1 MSKGVKMNTKIDM
14 IDMINNNDNNI
25 QLTYPQTINYMNGIS
40 YELNEILTLR
50 MIATSYIRGEKL
62 YYKSKGDGKTM
73 FDNALKNALD
83 VNFSDVI
90 NLSIELR
97 EKYNMRL
104 NPQIIIM
111 AAVLHPKRIEF
122 CEKNPM
128 VLRKA
133 INQIAKI
140 PTDILTQFEYYKELN
155 GGKNKLPG
163 IVKRAWA
170 DYFEKIDKYQA
181 SKYLNKAKIENLI
194 KICHPNPT
202 KNEIIN
208 EIIKNGKV
216 KIDDSMKTW
225 ENLRSVGK
233 NWLEIF
239 GELKIIPHMALLRNL
254 CGIIKDSSI
263 TVEFVNNNIIPMLK
277 NGVKGGKQ
285 FPFQYFNAYKS
296 LKNLPEE
303 NNLKENLFIEKIKL
317 LLKTL
322 EDCLQ
327 ISIDIIPNL
336 KGKTISLCDN
346 SGSAHGTFTS
356 EFGSVTI
363 SEIANLS
370 GLITALRS
378 ENGGKV
384 GVFGDKLNY
393 YDVDKTRPILEQ
405 LDEINKLGKKIGQGT
420 ENGIWI
426 HFRISCL
433 TKEHWDNIF
442 IYSDMQAGHGELYG
456 LDPSEYK
463 DFVIINK
470 GPNYIDVK
478 KLIETYRELV
488 NPKTNVF
495 SVQVAGYNNSLIPE
509 NTYRTS
515 IMQGWTG
522 KEVLYAYELVNI
534 WNQVEII
541 NN

>member
-1 MSKGVKMNTKIDM
+1 MNTEIN
-14 IDMINNNDNNI
+14 MINSNEK
-25 QLTYPQTINYMNGIS
+25 LTYPQTINYMKGIS

-50 MIATSYIRGEKL
+50 MVAASYIRGEKL
-62 YYKSKGDGKTM
+62 YYKSKEEGKLM

-83 VNFSDVI
+83 VSFEDVI
-90 NLSIELR
+90 DLAIELR

-104 NPQIIIM
+104 NPQILIM
-111 AAVLHPKRIEF
+111 AAATHPNRNKF
-122 CEKNPM
+122 NEKNPL
-128 VLRKA
+128 VLRNA
-133 INQIAKI
+133 INRVAKI
-140 PTDILTQFEYYKELN
+140 PTDVLTQFEYYIETN
-155 GGKNKLPG
+155 GNKNKLPG

-170 DYFEKIDKYQA
+170 DYLEKIEKYQA
-181 SKYLNKAKIENLI
+181 AKYLNKAKLTNLI
-194 KICHPNPT
+194 KISHPNPN

-208 EIIKNGKV
+208 EIIRKGKV
-216 KIDDSMKTW
+216 QIDDSMRTW
-225 ENLRSVGK
+225 ENLHSAGK
-233 NWLEIF
+233 NWFEIF
-239 GELKIIPHMALLRNL
+239 SELKTVPHMALLRNL
-254 CGIIKDSSI
+254 CGIEKDPSI
-263 TVEFVNNNIIPMLK
+263 TVEFVNNNITPMLK

-285 FPFQYFNAYKS
+285 YPFQYFNAYKS
-296 LKNLPEE
+296 LKN
-303 NNLKENLFIEKIKL
+303 ISSEKSSQLSKAI
-317 LLKTL
+317 

-327 ISIDIIPNL
+327 ISIETFPSL

-346 SGSAHGTFTS
+346 SGSAHGTLPT
-356 EFGSVTI
+356 EYGSVTI

-384 GVFGDKLNY
+384 GIFGDKLNY

-405 LDEINKLGKKIGQGT
+405 LDEINKLGKNIGQGT

-433 TKEHWDNIF
+433 TKEKYDNIF
-442 IYSDMQAGHGELYG
+442 IYSDMQAGHGSLYG
-456 LDPSEYK
+456 IDPSEYS
-463 DFVIINK
+463 DFVAKDK
-470 GPNYIDVK
+470 GRKYIDVK

-495 SVQVAGYNNSLIPE
+495 SVQVAGYNNSLTPE

-522 KEVLYAYELVNI
+522 KEVLYASELINI
-534 WNQVEII
+534 WNQAEIV
-541 NN
+541 NQN